1 MRRDVFPV
9 VAASAAL
16 QGLMAPTHAPT
27 VQQSGA
33 LCILLIQRGYR
44 DSTCPDENVA
54 KAGVT
59 AGILAGWL
67 AESYGRSVPKKTC
80 QASSDLAIKLKSM

>member
-44 DSTCPDENVA
+44 DSTCPDENAA
-54 KAGVT
+54 KAGGDRPHPGGMV
-59 AGILAGWL
+59 G
-67 AESYGRSVPKKTC
+67 EPYGRSVPKKTC
-80 QASSDLAIKLKSM
+80 QANSDFAIKLNSM